1 MNVIKTDMIEIETSA
16 GLRVRL
22 IVDNGNALRIVA
34 DKGIVANDIKSELDR
49 KIVSSMIESNNE
61 NYTKGFVSIGT
72 WGYPQD

>member
-1 MNVIKTDMIEIETSA
+1 MQVIKTDIIEIETSK

-22 IVDNGNALRIVA
+22 IVDNGDTIRIVA
-34 DKGIVANDIKSELDR
+34 DAAIKADDIKTELDR

-61 NYTKGFVSIGT
+61 NYTQGYVSIGT